1 MNELPKGWMLSKLG
15 DLGEWSSGG
24 TPSRKNLE
32 YYGGSIPWVK
42 TGDLNDNYI
51 DFTEEFITEIGLKN
65 SSAKIFPSGTSL
77 LAMYGAT
84 IGKTGILRFDAA
96 TNQACAAILA
106 KGLTTQMI
114 YFLRFFLIYKASDFK
129 EIGQGG
135 AQPNISQTII
145 KQFPIP
151 IPPLAEQKRIVTK
164 LDSLFAHT
172 RRARQELDHIPK
184 LIERYKQ
191 AILSAAFRGDLTAD

>member
-1 MNELPKGWMLSKLG
+1 LCRDTCEGFNNS
-15 DLGEWSSGG
+15 
-24 TPSRKNLE
+24 
-32 YYGGSIPWVK
+32 
-42 TGDLNDNYI
+42 NYS
-51 DFTEEFITEIGLKN
+51 FF
-65 SSAKIFPSGTSL
+65 
-77 LAMYGAT
+77 
-84 IGKTGILRFDAA
+84 
-96 TNQACAAILA
+96 AI
-106 KGLTTQMI
+106 
-114 YFLRFFLIYKASDFK
+114 FLIYKASDFK

-172 RRARQELDHIPK
+172 HRARQELDHIPK

-191 AILSAAFRGDLTAD
+191 AILSAAFRGDLTADWRKENNQLSQINSEQLKQSLELIRIEKNGKIWKKKNMMNIQLLMYQNPGDYQE